1 MSLNVNNHHGREP
14 PQCQDPSCR
23 IFPPLPDPAPLPLAI
38 LSGPA
43 SSLSPRYRKYIAS
56 FPAISSWHR
65 SLQLRT
71 SAAGPAA
78 YSAR

>member
-1 MSLNVNNHHGREP
+1 MSITIMGE
-14 PQCQDPSCR
+14 SCR
-23 IFPPLPDPAPLPLAI
+23 SVKTLPVAFFSPAPTPAPIPLAI

-43 SSLSPRYRKYIAS
+43 SSLFLRYRKYIAS